1 MIDELQAIFREL
13 LDRDDL
19 ELDEQTVPAELP
31 GWDSFAHVNAL
42 FAIEERFGVQFSTRE
57 FGQIKTV
64 GDLAE
69 LLKRKGVP
77 A

>member
-1 MIDELQAIFREL
+1 MIDELQAVFREL
-13 LDRDDL
+13 LDNDDL
-19 ELDEQTVPAELP
+19 EIDEQTVPAELP
-31 GWDSFAHVNAL
+31 GWDSFVHVNVL

>member
-1 MIDELQAIFREL
+1 VIEELQAIFREL

-31 GWDSFAHVNAL
+31 GWDSFAHVNSL

-57 FGQIKTV
+57 FSQIRTV

-69 LLKRKGVP
+69 LLRQKGV
-77 A
+77 AA